1 MAQVQSFSQGKI
13 ANKNEDYF
21 NYNKECFVIADGATD
36 KSGRKY
42 NRKTGGELVSR
53 LVVKEALRST
63 LTGVGLISFLNKKVH
78 KLYEDLGITNDTRDP
93 KYRFACYL
101 VVVRVLADKLV
112 VTCLGDSGFRVN
124 GKKTHKEAEQI
135 DTYNSE
141 KRAKYIK
148 KTGDI
153 AGSREY
159 IMPLLLKQYAY
170 QNNPRHRFGYGVI
183 DGTATPAKFVKV
195 FKYPK
200 NKVKKIELFTD
211 GYIVVPRGATIKDWE
226 GAFKKVEREDPDKWK
241 KYKSTKSRDD
251 RTIAIIK
258 F

>member
-1 MAQVQSFSQGKI
+1 MMKVQSFSQGKV

-42 NRKTGGELVSR
+42 HNKTGGELVSR
-53 LVVKEALRST
+53 LVVKEALHSK
-63 LTGVGLISFLNKKVH
+63 LTGVELINFLNKRVH
-78 KLYEDLGITNDTRDP
+78 KLYEDLGIIKDVIDP
-93 KYRFACYL
+93 RYRFACAF
-101 VVVRVLADKLV
+101 VVARVLADKLI
-112 VTCLGDSGFRVN
+112 VTCLGDSGFRIN
-124 GKKTHKEAEQI
+124 GKVIYKEVGQI

-153 AGSREY
+153 AGSREH
-159 IMPLLLKQYAY
+159 IMPLLLKQFSY

-183 DGTATPAKFVKV
+183 DGTDTPAKFVKV
-195 FKYPK
+195 FTYPK
-200 NKVKKIELFTD
+200 NKIKTIELFTD
-211 GYIVVPRGATIKDWE
+211 GYIVAPRGATINDWE
-226 GAFKKVEREDPDKWK
+226 LAFKKVEQEDPDKWK